1 MRGHA
6 DQIRGRCMRLG
17 MGMRGFG
24 GKRISKRETEPSIK
38 KFETFAL
45 IQSHREIVCAWW
57 SHYDY
62 REGGYSRRTEP
73 KKSLSKKINSR
84 MVWNNVPR
92 PVGN

>member
-38 KFETFAL
+38 SL
-45 IQSHREIVCAWW
+45 RH
-57 SHYDY
+57 
-62 REGGYSRRTEP
+62 
-73 KKSLSKKINSR
+73 SLSFRVIGKSYARSGAIMITGKGGTVGEQSQKKNH
-84 MVWNNVPR
+84 
-92 PVGN
+92 